1 MVERMRLTEQYYM
14 LTKCGLTPVRGKKY
28 TEDYAIT
35 YNHEKNLYNV
45 THIKSGTCISTEGFK
60 KLKDCISAADGL
72 IENAE
77 NFIAKKPDHIQK
89 HIENYNYC
97 KEHNLI
103 N

>member
-1 MVERMRLTEQYYM
+1 MRLTEQYYM

-35 YNHEKNLYNV
+35 YNHEKKIYNV
-45 THIKSGTCISTEGFK
+45 THIKSGTCISVEGFK
-60 KLKDCISAADGL
+60 KLKDCISAAGGL
-72 IENAE
+72 IENVE
-77 NFIAKKPDHIQK
+77 KFITTNQDRVQK
-89 HIENYNYC
+89 HIDTFNYC